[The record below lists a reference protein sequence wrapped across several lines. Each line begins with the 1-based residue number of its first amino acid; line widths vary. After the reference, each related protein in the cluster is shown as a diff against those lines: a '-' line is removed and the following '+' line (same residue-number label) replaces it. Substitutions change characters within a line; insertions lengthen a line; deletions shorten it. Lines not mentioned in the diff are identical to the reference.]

1 MQLHPLD
8 IAIIILY
15 MVGMIVVGFVV
26 ERRARRGVS
35 NYFLGG
41 NEMPWWVLS
50 MSNAASMFDIS
61 GTMWLVYLL
70 FIYGLKSVFI
80 PWLWPVFNQ
89 IFLMVYLSSWLRR
102 SGAITGAEWITL
114 RFGRD
119 AGAEASR
126 ISVVL
131 FALVSVIAFTG
142 YAYVGI
148 REFAAIFLP
157 GRFSPNQYAI
167 AIIGITTLYTVVGGL
182 YSVVLTDL
190 IQFII
195 MIVASTALG
204 IIAMQRIS
212 PDTLA
217 TVVPQG
223 WTDISFG
230 WVLDLDWSDLMP
242 AAATQVQNDGYT
254 LFGAF
259 FGMMVFKGVLV
270 SMAGPAPNYDMQR
283 ILAAK
288 NPREA
293 AMMSGFV
300 TVALFVP
307 RYFMIAG
314 IAVLAFALVNPQTKE
329 VNDAYFEQ
337 LLPLVIRDY
346 VPIGLRGLLIA
357 GLLAA
362 FMSTFSG
369 TINAAAAYLVN
380 DVYKRYVR
388 PTAPDRQYIVA
399 SYVASLLVVVGG
411 CAAGVFMSNVKTAV
425 DWIVSGLWVGYAAA
439 NILKWHWWRLN
450 GFGYF
455 WGMIVGIVGA
465 DLMVAYAPL
474 KDWLARPT
482 IWLISL
488 FTDTQSANFNGELI
502 AFPALFLI
510 SLLATVA
517 GSLLTAP
524 ESEEVLVNFYRRTRP
539 WGWWGPIR
547 TAAMREDPSFQ
558 PNRDFGWDVFN
569 VLVGIIWQT
578 SFVALPI
585 YVVIHYW
592 NEAAICLAIIAV
604 TSAILKR
611 TWYNRLE
618 VN

>member
-1 MQLHPLD
+1 
-8 IAIIILY
+8 
-15 MVGMIVVGFVV
+15 
-26 ERRARRGVS
+26 
-35 NYFLGG
+35 
-41 NEMPWWVLS
+41 
-50 MSNAASMFDIS
+50 
-61 GTMWLVYLL
+61 
-70 FIYGLKSVFI
+70 
-80 PWLWPVFNQ
+80 
-89 IFLMVYLSSWLRR
+89 
-102 SGAITGAEWITL
+102 
-114 RFGRD
+114 
-119 AGAEASR
+119 
-126 ISVVL
+126 
-131 FALVSVIAFTG
+131 
-142 YAYVGI
+142 
-148 REFAAIFLP
+148 
-157 GRFSPNQYAI
+157 
-167 AIIGITTLYTVVGGL
+167 
-182 YSVVLTDL
+182 
-190 IQFII
+190 
-195 MIVASTALG
+195 
-204 IIAMQRIS
+204 
-212 PDTLA
+212 
-217 TVVPQG
+217 
-223 WTDISFG
+223 
-230 WVLDLDWSDLMP
+230 
-242 AAATQVQNDGYT
+242 
-254 LFGAF
+254 
-259 FGMMVFKGVLV
+259 
-270 SMAGPAPNYDMQR
+270 
-283 ILAAK
+283 
-288 NPREA
+288 
-293 AMMSGFV
+293 
-300 TVALFVP
+300 
-307 RYFMIAG
+307 
-314 IAVLAFALVNPQTKE
+314 
-329 VNDAYFEQ
+329 
-337 LLPLVIRDY
+337 
-346 VPIGLRGLLIA
+346 
-357 GLLAA
+357 
-362 FMSTFSG
+362 
-369 TINAAAAYLVN
+369 
-380 DVYKRYVR
+380 
-388 PTAPDRQYIVA
+388 VA